1 MGKYLINLDSLLT
14 FKGILNMKFQ
24 IALSLIILLAST
36 WLQLIMKIWR
46 ALMMFGL
53 TFLMIKF
60 SLNLPAKYSKKICL
74 KYQLKTKLATFKS
87 LINNLLIW
95 MNFTWLCQIN
105 LTWARGK
112 MKWLRMRNKEI
123 YIETTW
129 RTKSKKTQ
137 RTITLWYLAVI

>member
-1 MGKYLINLDSLLT
+1 
-14 FKGILNMKFQ
+14 
-24 IALSLIILLAST
+24 
-36 WLQLIMKIWR
+36 
-46 ALMMFGL
+46 MMFGL

-105 LTWARGK
+105 LT
-112 MKWLRMRNKEI
+112 
-123 YIETTW
+123 
-129 RTKSKKTQ
+129 
-137 RTITLWYLAVI
+137 